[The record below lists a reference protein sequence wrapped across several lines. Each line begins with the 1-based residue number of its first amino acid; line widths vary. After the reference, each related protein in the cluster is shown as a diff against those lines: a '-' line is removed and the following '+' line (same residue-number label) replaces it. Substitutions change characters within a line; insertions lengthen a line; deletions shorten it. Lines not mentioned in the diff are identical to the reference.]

1 MPFSVRVNMDRET
14 ITLVCWGDI
23 TVDDLMEYERRYWGG
38 TEHEGWH
45 HIIDLQLAELKI
57 SLDEGLMLATHAT
70 PVDLDAYAG
79 ARSALVVADED
90 QQFLAE
96 SYKDARHS
104 MCAPKVREVGV
115 FYDTEMAK
123 SWIAESPVARAFMI

>member
-1 MPFSVRVNMDRET
+1 MIKTFLGCNVLQQVAVNFTVVTVCNADLKPF
-14 ITLVCWGDI
+14 TL
-23 TVDDLMEYERRYWGG
+23 ERLA
-38 TEHEGWH
+38 TF

-70 PVDLDAYAG
+70 PVDLSAYAG

-96 SYKDARHS
+96 SYKDARHT
-104 MCAPKVREVGV
+104 MCAPSVREVGV
-115 FYDTEMAK
+115 FYDTEVAK
-123 SWIAESPVARAFMI
+123 SWIAESPVARASHI